1 MSIYKN
7 ITGSENEIRQILRF
21 YIIEVFLFYAVYVE
35 IPEADI
41 KYTTSYAENGVPEK
55 DGEDN
60 FNRANGKV
68 AVLMDSEWM
77 EFKAN

>member
-1 MSIYKN
+1 MKSGRYCAF
-7 ITGSENEIRQILRF
+7 ILSKF
-21 YIIEVFLFYAVYVE
+21 FFFYAVYVE

-60 FNRANGKV
+60 FNRANGKL
-68 AVLMDSEWM
+68 AVLMDSEWI